1 MSKVRV
7 NAPDG
12 HYWQGLEVQVV
23 DRDGDSLAT
32 LIGTFVRRDGRFVH
46 VVDPRVSLAV
56 D

>member
-1 MSKVRV
+1 MSKAWV

-12 HYWQGLEVQVV
+12 HHWEGLEVQIV
-23 DRDGDSLAT
+23 DHDGDSLAT
-32 LIGTFVRRDGRFVH
+32 LIGTFVRRDDRFVH